1 MNMKAK
7 EKILVIQTAFL
18 GDLILSTTL
27 FKKIKLKHPNSHITL
42 IVNKGTEQ
50 ILSNNPNIDTILPVD
65 KKQTFKNP
73 LKFILFLYELQKEN
87 FSICYSPHFSHR
99 SSLISFFSGAK
110 IRIGYKESGFGF
122 LHTKTYPRPLR
133 GVHEVQK
140 LLQLVDSVGLER
152 PEIFLNK
159 EVNGEIKSK
168 MENVSEFIVVAPS
181 SIWETKRMPIEK
193 FIELVRQIL
202 ENTPYT
208 PVIIGSKNDKYLSDQ
223 IVNVHGSKVVDMTG
237 RTNLMELSY
246 IISRAKCVISNDSS
260 PIHIASAFNIPT
272 LAIFGA
278 TITDF
283 GYTPLS
289 ERHTISEVS
298 LECRPC
304 GIHGGNI
311 CPKQHFR
318 CMMDQNIEEIFLKL
332 KDLLHS

>member
-1 MNMKAK
+1 MNMIAK

-27 FKKIKLKHPNSHITL
+27 FKKIKLKHPDSHITL

-73 LKFILFLYELQKEN
+73 LKFIKFLFELQKEN

-168 MENVSEFIVVAPS
+168 MEDVSEFIVVAPS

>member
-1 MNMKAK
+1 MKMKDK

-27 FKKIKLKHPNSHITL
+27 FKKIKQKHPESHITL
-42 IVNKGTEQ
+42 LVNKGTEQ
-50 ILSNNPNIDTILPVD
+50 ILSNNPNIDFILPVD

-73 LKFILFLYELQKEN
+73 LKFIKFLYELQKEN

-99 SSLISFFSGAK
+99 SSLISFFSGSRM
-110 IRIGYKESGFGF
+110 RIGYKESGFGF

-159 EVNGEIKSK
+159 EVNSDISSK
-168 MENVSEFIVVAPS
+168 IDNLSDFIVVAPS

-193 FIELVRQIL
+193 FIELVRRIL
-202 ENTPYT
+202 EKTPYI
-208 PVIIGSKNDKYLSDQ
+208 PVIIGSKNDQYLSDQ
-223 IVNVHGSKVVDMTG
+223 IVNVYSSKVVDMTG
-237 RTNLMELSY
+237 RTSLMELSY
-246 IISRAKCVISNDSS
+246 IISKAKCVISNDSS

-298 LECRPC
+298 LDCRPC

-311 CPKQHFR
+311 CPKKHFR
-318 CMMDQNIEEIFLKL
+318 CMIDQNVDEIFFKL
-332 KDLLHS
+332 IDLLK

>member
-27 FKKIKLKHPNSHITL
+27 FKKIKLKHPDSHITL

-73 LKFILFLYELQKEN
+73 LKFIIFLYELQKEN

-168 MENVSEFIVVAPS
+168 MEDVSEFIVVAPS

-223 IVNVHGSKVVDMTG
+223 IVYVHGSKVVDMTG

>member
-1 MNMKAK
+1 MNMIAK

-27 FKKIKLKHPNSHITL
+27 FKKIKLKHPDSHITL

-73 LKFILFLYELQKEN
+73 LKFIKFLFELQKEN

-168 MENVSEFIVVAPS
+168 MEDVSEFIVVAPS

-246 IISRAKCVISNDSS
+246 IISKAKCVISNDSS

>member
-1 MNMKAK
+1 M
-7 EKILVIQTAFL
+7 
-18 GDLILSTTL
+18 
-27 FKKIKLKHPNSHITL
+27 
-42 IVNKGTEQ
+42 
-50 ILSNNPNIDTILPVD
+50 
-65 KKQTFKNP
+65 
-73 LKFILFLYELQKEN
+73 
-87 FSICYSPHFSHR
+87 
-99 SSLISFFSGAK
+99 ISFFSGAK

-168 MENVSEFIVVAPS
+168 MEDVSEFIVVAPS

-246 IISRAKCVISNDSS
+246 IISKAKCVISNDSS

>member
-27 FKKIKLKHPNSHITL
+27 FKKIKLKHPDSHITL

-50 ILSNNPNIDTILPVD
+50 ILSNNPNINSILPVD

-73 LKFILFLYELQKEN
+73 LKFIKFLYELQKEN

-99 SSLISFFSGAK
+99 SSLISFFSGARV
-110 IRIGYKESGFGF
+110 RIGYKESGFGF

-152 PEIFLNK
+152 PEIFLGK

-168 MENVSEFIVVAPS
+168 IENLSEFIVIAPS

-193 FIELVRQIL
+193 FIELVRRIL

-208 PVIIGSKNDKYLSDQ
+208 PVIIGSKNDQYLSDQ
-223 IVNVHGSKVVDMTG
+223 IVNVYGSKVVDMTG

-246 IISRAKCVISNDSS
+246 IISKANCVISNDSS

-304 GIHGGNI
+304 GVHGGNF
-311 CPKQHFR
+311 CPKKHFR
-318 CMMDQNIEEIFLKL
+318 CMMDQNIEEIFSKL
-332 KDLLHS
+332 KDLLQS

>member
-1 MNMKAK
+1 MIMKAK

-27 FKKIKLKHPNSHITL
+27 FKKIKLKHPDSHITL

-73 LKFILFLYELQKEN
+73 LKFITFLYELQKEN

-140 LLQLVDSVGLER
+140 LLHLVDSVGLER
-152 PEIFLNK
+152 PEIFLDK
-159 EVNGEIKSK
+159 EVNGEIKFK

-181 SIWETKRMPIEK
+181 SIWETKRMPIDK

-202 ENTPYT
+202 ENTSYT
-208 PVIIGSKNDKYLSDQ
+208 PVIIGSKNDQSLSSQ
-223 IVNVHGSKVVDMTG
+223 IVNVHGSKVIDMTG

-246 IISRAKCVISNDSS
+246 IISKAKCVISNDSS

-311 CPKQHFR
+311 CPKKHFR
-318 CMMDQNIEEIFLKL
+318 CMMDQNIEEMFLKL

>member
-27 FKKIKLKHPNSHITL
+27 FKKIKLKHPDSHITL

-50 ILSNNPNIDTILPVD
+50 ILSNNPNINSILPVD

-73 LKFILFLYELQKEN
+73 LKFIKFLYELQKEN

-99 SSLISFFSGAK
+99 SSLISFFSGARV
-110 IRIGYKESGFGF
+110 RIGYKESGFGF

-152 PEIFLNK
+152 PEIFLGK
-159 EVNGEIKSK
+159 EVSGEIKSK
-168 MENVSEFIVVAPS
+168 IENLSEFIVIAPS

-193 FIELVRQIL
+193 FIELVRRIL

-208 PVIIGSKNDKYLSDQ
+208 SVIIGSKNDQYLSDQ
-223 IVNVHGSKVVDMTG
+223 IVNVYGSKVVDMTG

-246 IISRAKCVISNDSS
+246 IISKAKCVISNDSS

-304 GIHGGNI
+304 GIHGGNF
-311 CPKQHFR
+311 CPKKHFR
-318 CMMDQNIEEIFLKL
+318 CMMDQNIEEIFSKL
-332 KDLLHS
+332 KDLLQP

>member
-27 FKKIKLKHPNSHITL
+27 FKKIKIKHPDSHITL

-50 ILSNNPNIDTILPVD
+50 ILSNNPNIDSILPVD

-73 LKFILFLYELQKEN
+73 FKFITFLYELQKEN

-99 SSLISFFSGAK
+99 STLISFFSGAK

-140 LLQLVDSVGLER
+140 LLELVDSVGLER
-152 PEIFLNK
+152 PEIFLGK
-159 EVNGEIKSK
+159 EVSGEIKSK
-168 MENVSEFIVVAPS
+168 IEKLSEFIVIAPS

-202 ENTPYT
+202 ENTRYT
-208 PVIIGSKNDKYLSDQ
+208 PVIIGSKNDQYLSDQ
-223 IVNVHGSKVVDMTG
+223 IVNVYGSKVVDMTG

-246 IISRAKCVISNDSS
+246 IISKAKCVISNDSS

-311 CPKQHFR
+311 CPKKHFR
-318 CMMDQNIEEIFLKL
+318 CMIDQNIEEIFSKL
-332 KDLLHS
+332 KDLLQS

>member
-27 FKKIKLKHPNSHITL
+27 FKKIKLKHPDSHITL

-73 LKFILFLYELQKEN
+73 LKFIKFLFELQKEN

-181 SIWETKRMPIEK
+181 SIWETKSMPIEK

-246 IISRAKCVISNDSS
+246 IISKAKCVISNDSS

>member
-1 MNMKAK
+1 MNMIAK

-27 FKKIKLKHPNSHITL
+27 FKKIKLKHPDSHITL

-168 MENVSEFIVVAPS
+168 MEDVSEFIVVAPS

>member
-1 MNMKAK
+1 MKMKDK

-27 FKKIKLKHPNSHITL
+27 FKKIKQKHPESHITL
-42 IVNKGTEQ
+42 LVNKGTEQ
-50 ILSNNPNIDTILPVD
+50 ILSNNPNIDFIVPVD

-73 LKFILFLYELQKEN
+73 LQFIRFLYELKKEN

-99 SSLISFFSGAK
+99 SSLISFFSGSK

-168 MENVSEFIVVAPS
+168 MEDVSEFIVVAPS

-223 IVNVHGSKVVDMTG
+223 IVNVHGPKVVDMTG

>member
-1 MNMKAK
+1 MSTNTQV
-7 EKILVIQTAFL
+7 KILVIQTAFL

-27 FKKIKLKHPNSHITL
+27 FKKIKLKHPESHITL

-50 ILSNNPNIDTILPVD
+50 ILSNNPNIDSIIPVD

-73 LKFILFLYELQKEN
+73 LRFINFLYKLHKEN

-122 LHTKTYPRPLR
+122 LHTKTVPRPLR
-133 GVHEVQK
+133 GVHEVHK
-140 LLQLVDSVGLER
+140 LLKLVDSEGIER
-152 PEIFLNK
+152 PEIYLGSEINQ
-159 EVNGEIKSK
+159 EIKSK
-168 MENVSEFIVVAPS
+168 FENLTDFIVIAPS

-202 ENTPYT
+202 DNTPYI
-208 PVIIGSKNDKYLSDQ
+208 PVIIGSKNDLYLSGQ
-223 IVNVHGSKVVDMTG
+223 IVNAFGSKVVDMTG
-237 RTNLMELSY
+237 RTNLLELSY
-246 IISRAKCVISNDSS
+246 IISKSKCVISNDSS

-311 CPKQHFR
+311 CPKKHFR
-318 CMMDQNIEEIFLKL
+318 CMMDQNIEEMFIKFKE
-332 KDLLHS
+332 LLQS

>member
-27 FKKIKLKHPNSHITL
+27 FKKIKLKHPDSHITL

-159 EVNGEIKSK
+159 EVKREIKSK
-168 MENVSEFIVVAPS
+168 MEDVSEFMVVAPS

-246 IISRAKCVISNDSS
+246 IISKAKCVISNDSS

>member
-73 LKFILFLYELQKEN
+73 LKFIKFLFELQKEN

-168 MENVSEFIVVAPS
+168 MEDVSEFIVVAPS

-237 RTNLMELSY
+237 RTNLMELFY

>member
-168 MENVSEFIVVAPS
+168 MEDVSEFIVVAPS

>member
-73 LKFILFLYELQKEN
+73 LKFIKFLFELQKEN

-168 MENVSEFIVVAPS
+168 MEDVSEFIVVAPS

-246 IISRAKCVISNDSS
+246 IISKAKCVISNDSS

>member
-1 MNMKAK
+1 MSTNSKV
-7 EKILVIQTAFL
+7 KILVIQTAFL

-27 FKKIKLKHPNSHITL
+27 FKKIKQKHPESHITL
-42 IVNKGTEQ
+42 LVNKGTEQ
-50 ILSNNPNIDTILPVD
+50 ILSNNPNIDFILPVD

-73 LKFILFLYELQKEN
+73 LKFIKFLYELQKEN

-99 SSLISFFSGAK
+99 SSLISFFSGSRM
-110 IRIGYKESGFGF
+110 RIGYKESGFGF

-159 EVNGEIKSK
+159 EVNSDISSK
-168 MENVSEFIVVAPS
+168 IDNLSDFIVVAPS

-193 FIELVRQIL
+193 FIELVRRIL
-202 ENTPYT
+202 EKTPYI
-208 PVIIGSKNDKYLSDQ
+208 PVIIGSKNDQYLSDQ
-223 IVNVHGSKVVDMTG
+223 IVNVYSSKVVDMTG
-237 RTNLMELSY
+237 RTSLMELSY
-246 IISRAKCVISNDSS
+246 IISKAKCVISNDSS

-298 LECRPC
+298 LDCRPC

-311 CPKQHFR
+311 CPKKHFR
-318 CMMDQNIEEIFLKL
+318 CMIDQNVDEIFFKL
-332 KDLLHS
+332 IDLLK

>member
-27 FKKIKLKHPNSHITL
+27 FKKIKLKHPDSHITL

-73 LKFILFLYELQKEN
+73 LKFIKFLFELQKEN

-246 IISRAKCVISNDSS
+246 IISKAKCVISNDSS

>member
-73 LKFILFLYELQKEN
+73 LKFIKFLFELQKEN

-246 IISRAKCVISNDSS
+246 IISKAKCVISNDSS

>member
-27 FKKIKLKHPNSHITL
+27 FKKIKLKHPDSHITL

-73 LKFILFLYELQKEN
+73 LKFIKFLFELQKEN

-168 MENVSEFIVVAPS
+168 MEDVSEFIVVAPS

-246 IISRAKCVISNDSS
+246 IISKAKCVISNDSS

>member
-1 MNMKAK
+1 MKMKDK

-27 FKKIKLKHPNSHITL
+27 FKKIKQKHPESHITL
-42 IVNKGTEQ
+42 LVNKGTEQ
-50 ILSNNPNIDTILPVD
+50 ILSNNPNIDFIVPVD

-73 LKFILFLYELQKEN
+73 LQFIRFLYELKKEN

-99 SSLISFFSGAK
+99 SSLISFFSGSK

-140 LLQLVDSVGLER
+140 LLQLVDCVGLER

-159 EVNGEIKSK
+159 EVNSEISSK
-168 MENVSEFIVVAPS
+168 MDNLSDFIVIAPS

-193 FIELVRQIL
+193 FIELVRRIL
-202 ENTPYT
+202 ENTPYI
-208 PVIIGSKNDKYLSDQ
+208 PVIIGSKNDLYLSHQ
-223 IVNVHGSKVVDMTG
+223 IVNVYGSKVVDMTG

-246 IISRAKCVISNDSS
+246 IISKAKCVISNDSS

-289 ERHTISEVS
+289 DRHTISEVS
-298 LECRPC
+298 LDCRPC

-311 CPKQHFR
+311 CPKKHFR
-318 CMMDQNIEEIFLKL
+318 CMIDQNIEEIFLKF
-332 KDLLHS
+332 KDLLKS

>member
-73 LKFILFLYELQKEN
+73 LKFIKFLFELQKEN

-168 MENVSEFIVVAPS
+168 MEDVSEFIVVAPS

>member
-1 MNMKAK
+1 MNMIAK

-27 FKKIKLKHPNSHITL
+27 FKKIKLKHPDSHITL